1 LFSKYAKG
9 KFAIKNNFIMKNA
22 KQNNF
27 SLGVMNGINNVENND
42 ENFLSI
48 NKLQVSDNRKAILN

>member
-1 LFSKYAKG
+1 
-9 KFAIKNNFIMKNA
+9 MKNA